1 MTDPSPWV
9 VAAAV
14 TVFVGAYVLIATEWV
29 HRVRAA
35 LGGAAV
41 MFLIGATTGEEA
53 FFSADTGIDWNVIL
67 LLFGMMVVISVVKQ
81 TGLFEYLAIWA
92 GKRAKGRP
100 YRLLVLLCLIT
111 AVASA
116 MLDNVTTVLLV
127 APVTLLVCSRL
138 GVRPELFLVAIAMAS
153 NIGGVGTLIG
163 DPPNII
169 IGSRAG
175 LTFNDFLTNLA
186 PLAVLLV
193 AVFLL
198 LAKFLFR
205 SAFQV
210 DPDRVQD
217 MAVLDERRAIRDP
230 ALLRRVLAVLAVILT
245 AFTLHSF
252 LGMDPSVVA
261 LLGAGAMI
269 LVSGASRSE
278 FLQDVEWETLV
289 FFIGL
294 FVMVGS
300 LVNIGVIGWLGERA
314 TEAVGGQFLLA
325 ATVLLFG
332 SAVISGVIDN
342 IPYVATL
349 TPLVADLVGSGSGPQ
364 ALSLWW
370 ALALGAGLGG
380 NATAIGASANVV
392 VTGIAAREGHP
403 ISFGTFTKYG
413 IVVTAVTVLIAWPYV
428 WLRYFVLV

>member
-9 VAAAV
+9 VATAI

-41 MFLIGATTGEEA
+41 MFLLGATTGQEA
-53 FFSADTGIDWNVIL
+53 FFSAETGIDWNVIL

-116 MLDNVTTVLLV
+116 MLDNVTTVLLI

-138 GVRPELFLVAIAMAS
+138 GVRPELFLVATAMAS

-193 AVFLL
+193 GVFLL
-198 LAKFLFR
+198 LARFLFR
-205 SAFQV
+205 SAFRV
-210 DPDRVQD
+210 DPDLAQD
-217 MAVLDERRAIRDP
+217 VSALDERRAIRDP

-252 LGMDPSVVA
+252 LGLDPSVVA

-269 LVSGASRSE
+269 VVSRASRAE
-278 FLQDVEWETLV
+278 FLEDVEWETLA
-289 FFIGL
+289 FFVGL
-294 FVMVGS
+294 FVMVGA
-300 LVNIGVIGWLGERA
+300 LVNIGVIDWLGQQA
-314 TEAVGGQFLLA
+314 IDAVGGHFLLA

-332 SAVISGVIDN
+332 SAVISGIIDN

-349 TPLVADLVGSGSGPQ
+349 TPLVADLVGSGTGPSTM
-364 ALSLWW
+364 SLWW

-403 ISFGTFTKYG
+403 ISFGTFTRYG
-413 IVVTAVTVLIAWPYV
+413 IIVTTTTVLIAWPYL
-428 WLRYFVLV
+428 WLRYFVLA

>member
-1 MTDPSPWV
+1 V
-9 VAAAV
+9 IAAAI

-41 MFLIGATTGEEA
+41 MFLIGATTGQEA
-53 FFSADTGIDWNVIL
+53 FFSAETGIDWNVIL
-67 LLFGMMVVISVVKQ
+67 LLLGMMVVISVVKQ

-92 GKRAKGRP
+92 GKRARGRP

-111 AVASA
+111 AIASA

-138 GVRPELFLVAIAMAS
+138 GVRPELFLVAEAMAS

-175 LTFNDFLTNLA
+175 LSFNDFIVNLA

-198 LAKFLFR
+198 LARFLFR
-205 SAFQV
+205 SAYRV
-210 DPDRVQD
+210 DPDKAQD
-217 MAVLDERRAIRDP
+217 MSALDERKAIRNP
-230 ALLRRVLAVLAVILT
+230 VLLRKVLAVLAVILT
-245 AFTLHSF
+245 AFATHNAI
-252 LGMDPSVVA
+252 GMDPSVVA

-278 FLQDVEWETLV
+278 FLQDVEWETLA
-289 FFIGL
+289 FFVGL

-300 LVNIGVIGWLGERA
+300 LVNIGVIDWLGEQA

-349 TPLVADLVGSGSGPQ
+349 TPLVAELVGSGTGPQ
-364 ALSLWW
+364 AMSLWW

-392 VTGIAAREGHP
+392 VTGIAARDGHP

-413 IVVTAVTVLIAWPYV
+413 IVVTTVTVLIAWPYL
-428 WLRYFVLV
+428 WLRYFVFV

>member
-1 MTDPSPWV
+1 MTDPNPWV

-14 TVFVGAYVLIATEWV
+14 TVFVLAYVLIATEWV

-41 MFLIGATTGEEA
+41 MFLIGASSGQQA
-53 FFSADTGIDWNVIL
+53 FFSAETGIDWNVIL
-67 LLFGMMVVISVVKQ
+67 LLFGMMVVISVVNQ

-92 GKRAKGRP
+92 GKRAAGRP
-100 YRLLVLLCLIT
+100 YRLLVLLSVIT
-111 AVASA
+111 AATSA
-116 MLDNVTTVLLV
+116 VLDNVTTVLLV

-138 GVRPELFLVAIAMAS
+138 GVRPELFLVAMAMAS

-175 LTFNDFLTNLA
+175 LSFNDFLVNLA
-186 PLAVLLV
+186 PLAIVLV

-198 LAKFLFR
+198 LARFLFR
-205 SAFQV
+205 SAFV
-210 DPDRVQD
+210 IDPAQAQD
-217 MAVLDERRAIRDP
+217 VGALDERRAIRDP
-230 ALLRRVLAVLAVILT
+230 ALLRRVLAVLALILV
-245 AFTLHSF
+245 AFALHSV
-252 LGMDPSVVA
+252 LGLDPSVVA

-269 LVSGASRSE
+269 LVSGADRSE

-289 FFIGL
+289 FFVGL
-294 FVMVGS
+294 FVMVGA
-300 LVNIGVIGWLGERA
+300 LVNIGVINWLGQQA
-314 TEAVGGQFLLA
+314 TQAVGGHLLLA
-325 ATVLLFG
+325 VTVLLFG
-332 SAVISGVIDN
+332 SALISGIIDN

-349 TPLVADLVGSGSGPQ
+349 TPLVADLVAGGSGSEST
-364 ALSLWW
+364 SLWW

-392 VTGIAAREGHP
+392 VTGIAARDGHP
-403 ISFGTFTKYG
+403 ISFGTFTRYG
-413 IVVTAVTVLIAWPYV
+413 IVVTTVTVLIAWPYL
-428 WLRYFVLV
+428 WLRYFVLN